1 MRNSLTDLNNHLFE
15 QLERLNDDE
24 LKGEELKEEITRSKT
39 IENVAKQIIN
49 NGRLVLDS
57 QRFID
62 DRLNVDNELPDMLD
76 NKNG

>member
-1 MRNSLTDLNNHLFE
+1 MKNGLTDLNNHLFE
-15 QLERLNDDE
+15 QLERLNDEE